1 MPVRPSTALTT
12 VTVVCQVLAT
22 AVLLWLAEIVR
33 AVVADVEEHPYADGF
48 GALVGVAAIVLLGWI
63 PCVAG
68 VAMTLWKRRAARV
81 VGTDRLGAGS
91 SLRAL
96 TAAAGG
102 RGPLITW
109 PGWVAA
115 RLAALVAGVLILFQ
129 TIGDKSALPSTPV
142 AVFQYV
148 VFVVWGLT
156 LIELVVRGHRALS
169 ASSHA
174 TESAV
179 PQQF

>member
-1 MPVRPSTALTT
+1 MPVRPSTAVTT
-12 VTVVCQVLAT
+12 VTVVCHVLAI
-22 AVLLWLAEIVR
+22 AVLLGLAEIVR
-33 AVVADVEEHPYADGF
+33 SLVADVEEHPYADGF
-48 GALVGVAAIVLLGWI
+48 GALAGVAAIVLLGWI

-68 VAMTLWKRRAARV
+68 IVMTLWKRRAARV
-81 VGTDRLGAGS
+81 VGTNQLGAGS

-115 RLAALVAGVLILFQ
+115 RIAALVARALILFQ
-129 TIGDKSALPSTPV
+129 TFGDKSALPSTPV
-142 AVFQYV
+142 AIFQQV
-148 VFVVWGLT
+148 VLIVWGLT

-169 ASSHA
+169 SVAGA
-174 TESAV
+174 REGAV
-179 PQQF
+179 LQQF